1 MKNKSLQE
9 QLLNSGLTNSA
20 KLKAVRSEK
29 RKQHKQQRHSETN
42 KVDEAKV
49 LVQKK
54 QEEQVEKD
62 RLLNQLRQEQA
73 VKKEIAAQIKQ
84 LVEQNRLEQDEDG
97 VKYNFT
103 DENKVKT
110 VYLSDEVRNQ
120 LIQGRVA
127 IVKSEQRYELVPLAI
142 ARKIEQRDRNC
153 IVVINVP
160 ESEKHDDDPYA
171 AFQVPDDLM
180 W

>member
-153 IVVINVP
+153 MP